1 MSFFERKSRL
11 KSQNMKNI
19 SVLFA
24 LLLTSVLSLNG
35 QNASINGQIFDNKNQ
50 TIIGANVALLSTK
63 DSTIISGTTTNM
75 NGYFNLEL
83 KQRIPILIRITFI
96 GFQEIYIAKEWSNR
110 PINLGKITLLEKAM
124 NLDAVEIVA
133 QATPVIQSGDTT
145 QINASAFK
153 TNPDANIEDLITK
166 MPGITIQDGKVQA
179 HGENVQ
185 KVLVDG
191 QEFFGDDANTILKN
205 LPAEVVDKIEI
216 FDKKS
221 DQTEASGFDDGN
233 TIKTIN
239 IVTKVEFRNGT
250 FGKAYAGY
258 GFDNK
263 WKAGM
268 NLNFFKEKRRFA
280 ILLNSNNVNEQ
291 NFSSE
296 DLLGVMSSTKS
307 SGGSKRGG
315 KGGGGQPND
324 AGNFLVNQKNGITTT
339 QALGVNYVNQ
349 WKNINFS
356 GSYFINYSDN
366 LANENLFRYYA
377 TSVNEGFTYEE
388 QQESNSKN
396 LNHRLNL
403 RIDWKI
409 DSLNSI
415 LFQPRVSFQQN
426 NAASNMDGKNQIIS
440 LLQSITNND
449 FKSNL
454 TGANISAPI
463 LYRHTFKKKG
473 RSFSLSLTPS
483 YNQNRGDNYLNT
495 FAEFY
500 SDTTTIELLD
510 QFSNRNMQGVSI
522 SSNASYT
529 EPVGKLGMLN
539 FNYRT
544 NYTYNKSEKE
554 TFNYSPYLNE
564 YNLFDT
570 TLSNVY
576 NSEYV
581 SHTFGTSYRYRKDKI
596 NMSAGLSYQ
605 LAQLNGDQIF
615 PYAYSINK
623 TFNSILPNL
632 QLQYKF
638 SKKKN
643 IRFNYRSSNRA
654 PSISQLQNVINNYN
668 PLQLTTGNP
677 DLKQDW
683 QNSITI
689 RYTTS
694 NSDKATSF
702 MALLSNSIIQDYM
715 VNNSVIATSDSII
728 ADGITLAR
736 GSQLTKPI
744 NIDGYFNV
752 RSFNVYSF
760 PLSKIK
766 SNLSLNFGAS
776 YIKNPGMV
784 NNQINFSNNYNA
796 GLGFALSSNISER
809 FDFIVSSNTTYN
821 NTSNTLQAGLNSD
834 YLNQNSKLK
843 IQIMPW
849 KWLVIQSDVNHL
861 YNSGLSKTYNQNYLL
876 WNAAVGYKFLKD
888 KKAELRL
895 SIFDILKQNN
905 NISRNTVETYY
916 EDIRTNVLQQYVLLT
931 FSYNIKYY
939 KDAKAVTEKSN

>member
-931 FSYNIKYY
+931 FSYNIKYSKY
-939 KDAKAVTEKSN
+939 MTKN

>member
-24 LLLTSVLSLNG
+24 LLLTSVLWLNG
-35 QNASINGQIFDNKNQ
+35 QNTSINGQIFDNKNQ

-63 DSTIISGTTTNM
+63 DSTIISGTTTNID
-75 NGYFNLEL
+75 GYFNLEL
-83 KQRIPILIRITFI
+83 KNRVPILIRITFI
-96 GFQEIYIAKEWSNR
+96 GYQEVYITKEWSNR
-110 PINLGKITLLEKAM
+110 PINLGKITILEKAM
-124 NLDAVEIVA
+124 NLNAVEIVA

-221 DQTEASGFDDGN
+221 DQSEASGFDDGN

-239 IVTKVEFRNGT
+239 IVTKVQFRNGT

-268 NLNFFKEKRRFA
+268 NLNFFKDKRRFA

-307 SGGSKRGG
+307 GGASKGG
-315 KGGGGQPND
+315 RQGGGGQPND
-324 AGNFLVNQKNGITTT
+324 AGNFLVDQRNGITTT
-339 QALGVNYVNQ
+339 QALGINYVNQ
-349 WKNINFS
+349 WKNLNFS

-366 LANENLFRYYA
+366 LANKDLYRYYV

-388 QQESNSKN
+388 QQKSNSEN

-449 FKSNL
+449 FTSNL
-454 TGANISAPI
+454 TGANISTPI
-463 LYRHTFKKKG
+463 LYRHIFSKRG
-473 RSFSLSLTPS
+473 RTFSLSITPS

-500 SDTTTIELLD
+500 SDTTTTELLD
-510 QFSNRNMQGVSI
+510 QFSNRNMQGLSI
-522 SSNASYT
+522 TSNATYT
-529 EPVGKLGMLN
+529 EPIGKLSMLN
-539 FNYRT
+539 FSYRANY
-544 NYTYNKSEKE
+544 NLNKSEKE

-581 SHTFGTSYRYRKDKI
+581 SHTFGTSYRYRKEKI
-596 NMSAGLSYQ
+596 SISAGLSYQ
-605 LAQLNGDQIF
+605 LAQLNGNQIF
-615 PYAYSINK
+615 PYAYSIDK

-638 SKKKN
+638 TKKKN

-683 QNSITI
+683 QNGVTF

-702 MALLSNSIIQDYM
+702 MALLSSSIIQDYM
-715 VNNSVIATSDSII
+715 VNNSVIATRDTLI
-728 ADGITLAR
+728 ADGITLAK

-776 YIKNPGMV
+776 FTKSPGMV
-784 NNQINFSNNYNA
+784 NNQINLSNNYNA

-809 FDFIVSSNTTYN
+809 FDFILSSNTTYN
-821 NTSNTLQAGLNSD
+821 NISNTLQAGLNSN

-905 NISRNTVETYY
+905 SISRNTVETYY

-939 KDAKAVTEKSN
+939 KDAKAVTEK